1 MIGNSASFSNSEYF
15 NFITTNI
22 QVLYSIESNYFSADL
37 IAFYI
42 ISWLYSDTDC
52 MWDVLETY
60 CVILFCYMAYFVIL

>member
-22 QVLYSIESNYFSADL
+22 QVLYSIESNYFSAADL

-42 ISWLYSDTDC
+42 IS
-52 MWDVLETY
+52 
-60 CVILFCYMAYFVIL
+60 

>member
-1 MIGNSASFSNSEYF
+1 MIGNSASFSSSEYF

-42 ISWLYSDTDC
+42 IS
-52 MWDVLETY
+52 
-60 CVILFCYMAYFVIL
+60 

>member
-22 QVLYSIESNYFSADL
+22 QVLYSIESNYFIADL

-52 MWDVLETY
+52 MWHEMY
-60 CVILFCYMAYFVIL
+60 

>member
-22 QVLYSIESNYFSADL
+22 QVLYSIESNYFSADR

>member
-22 QVLYSIESNYFSADL
+22 QVLYSIDSIESYFSADL

-42 ISWLYSDTDC
+42 IS
-52 MWDVLETY
+52 
-60 CVILFCYMAYFVIL
+60 